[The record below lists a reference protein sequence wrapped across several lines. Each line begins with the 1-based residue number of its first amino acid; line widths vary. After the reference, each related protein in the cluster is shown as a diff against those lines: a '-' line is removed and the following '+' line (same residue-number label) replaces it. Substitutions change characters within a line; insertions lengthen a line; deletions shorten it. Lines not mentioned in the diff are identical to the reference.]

1 MLKFLNTCINISK
14 KHIIVNEQINANPGI
29 GHEQVLSYFAGGEA
43 T

>member
-1 MLKFLNTCINISK
+1 MNKCNY
-14 KHIIVNEQINANPGI
+14 EQINANPGI